1 MILNR
6 LPSSS
11 MMFRFASLSACCIFG
26 LMFAGC
32 AAGPSADL
40 QVLTPSGFLPRPV
53 WTQEEAA
60 KPFVAR
66 LVRKADLT
74 SHHIARV
81 RVAESPHTHQR
92 HEVTV
97 FLLSGRVRAHV
108 GDKHVELGP
117 GSVVDIP
124 AGTVHWVE
132 NLASEP
138 SEAYVIFSPPFDG
151 LDIVP
156 APAAK

>member
-1 MILNR
+1 MKCVRYVR
-6 LPSSS
+6 LPV
-11 MMFRFASLSACCIFG
+11 LCILG
-26 LMFAGC
+26 LMFGGC
-32 AAGPSADL
+32 GAGPSEDL

-53 WTQEEAA
+53 WSQEEQA

-66 LVRKADLT
+66 MVRKADLT

-81 RVAESPHTHQR
+81 RVAEAPHIHLK
-92 HEVTV
+92 HDVTV

-108 GDKHVELGP
+108 GDRHVELGP

-132 NLASEP
+132 NLASQS

-156 APAAK
+156 APQGK